1 MAYIWKE
8 DTTFLPII
16 YFWPLYKNYIEMVFF
31 FKTSKWESWNSQ
43 IMNILIL
50 QAQIFFT
57 WTPIKKLLVTKL

>member
-1 MAYIWKE
+1 
-8 DTTFLPII
+8 
-16 YFWPLYKNYIEMVFF
+16 MVFF